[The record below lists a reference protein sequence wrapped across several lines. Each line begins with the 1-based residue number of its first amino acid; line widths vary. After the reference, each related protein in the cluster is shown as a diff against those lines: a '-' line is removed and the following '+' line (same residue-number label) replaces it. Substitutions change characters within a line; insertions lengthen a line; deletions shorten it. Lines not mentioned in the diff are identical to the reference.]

1 MDHYEKEC
9 LTYFQSDKIWDRILK
24 AFRKKYSS
32 YASFA
37 GTIKITGLSVQD
49 IETLEGFFAKIIMG
63 KRVYQYPPRPLLKH
77 YQQASLT
84 MLQQNVCWSCILV
97 VR

>member
-32 YASFA
+32 YANFA
-37 GTIKITGLSVQD
+37 GTIKITGLSAQD
-49 IETLEGFFAKIIMG
+49 IETLEE
-63 KRVYQYPPRPLLKH
+63 KRVYQYLHQPLSKP
-77 YQQASLT
+77 YQQAGFVTLP
-84 MLQQNVCWSCILV
+84 QNI
-97 VR
+97 